1 MGACAMSKSFRR
13 LTIWISAAVIFSS
26 ASLKLTTLTMTVT
39 LRCTVRFK
47 KIFLLQYIRLTA
59 NRTCQ
64 MQLFF
69 FPMYCNCD
77 ATWKLISQTMAAKG
91 VNELRVWNAL
101 SPSVHTGN
109 TEPTQQHCQRHSGGK
124 NPLWTFMS
132 KFVDVIT
139 AQTCMDEY
147 YDTEGRCVPSPVW
160 NRGWRAGGE

>member
-1 MGACAMSKSFRR
+1 MGACAMNKSFRR

-39 LRCTVRFK
+39 LRCTVRLK
-47 KIFLLQYIRLTA
+47 KKFAAVYPAHRKQDVSNATL
-59 NRTCQ
+59 
-64 MQLFF
+64 F

-77 ATWKLISQTMAAKG
+77 ATWKLISQTMAAKD

-139 AQTCMDEY
+139 TQTCMDEY
-147 YDTEGRCVPSPVW
+147 YDTEGGCVPSPVW